1 MLDCKQSFLV
11 PMNLKFDEKN
21 VEFTKICCSLK
32 QTQSRYTEV
41 EKLKLRISMFQTL
54 LGQIPQCSM
63 QLALMFSSLE
73 YKRLLLALPNM
84 GYVFEDYSV
93 VFVITSALTFFWHN
107 QYLIASQVIRY
118 LFSYSALKF

>member
-1 MLDCKQSFLV
+1 MQAILSG
-11 PMNLKFDEKN
+11 PNESEIRRKN

-32 QTQSRYTEV
+32 KTQSRYTEV

-73 YKRLLLALPNM
+73 YKRLLLALPNL
-84 GYVFEDYSV
+84 GYVCEDYSV
-93 VFVITSALTFFWHN
+93 VFVIITTLTFLGITN
-107 QYLIASQVIRY
+107 TLLQA
-118 LFSYSALKF
+118 K